1 MLEQPV
7 YALGALAEVRDLV
20 HANAWALI
28 ASAGGPPSG
37 GGSEPPVISHLPV
50 LLDPDESDATI
61 LTHLPRED
69 ADLHRLGER
78 DVVIVVEGPN
88 NYISPSWYSDAGD
101 GPYVPT
107 WNYTVAHLHGRPE
120 VFDDAD
126 TYRVLELT
134 VEHFEKDRPAPW
146 RLDSVDEY
154 AHSIAP
160 YAVGFRL
167 RPTRIA
173 SKGKLSQDKP
183 AEVIERVI
191 DALES
196 DLVHANPPLAR
207 LMRDSRAAD
216 RSAS

>member
-7 YALGALAEVRDLV
+7 YALGPPAAVRNLV
-20 HANAWALI
+20 HANAWALL
-28 ASAGGPPSG
+28 ASAN
-37 GGSEPPVISHLPV
+37 GSEPPVISHLPV
-50 LLDPDESDATI
+50 LLDPDESDATV
-61 LTHLPRED
+61 LGHLPRAD

-88 NYISPSWYSDAGD
+88 NYISPSWYQD

-107 WNYTVAHLHGRPE
+107 WNYAVAHLHGRPE
-120 VFDDAD
+120 VFGDTD

-134 VEHFEKDRPAPW
+134 VEHFESARETPW
-146 RLDSVDEY
+146 RLDSVDDF

-167 RPTRIA
+167 RPTRVA

-183 AEVIERVI
+183 AAVVERVV
-191 DALES
+191 DAL
-196 DLVHANPPLAR
+196 DRDPVHANRRLAQ
-207 LMRDSRAAD
+207 LMRDWLAIN